1 MPIERLRLLSILT
14 IGAGLTA
21 FLSGDF
27 SRIQIVIFMAVI
39 APLWFPID
47 IEKIRQ
53 NRFWKFYLWI
63 TFAFMIF
70 GFVLKIRIDTGIFFL
85 IIFCLIYEFYGE
97 QRKNTPNRLISI
109 LSFLIIAYQARMY
122 LGLKQIYIV
131 LIYLVS
137 VMTTLMGLY
146 HFILNKGLNKGEL
159 LRSHLRV
166 YVHLVPIFAIAAC
179 LFWLTPR
186 ARGSSAGVESN
197 PRGNQMSGFSDRV
210 KLSDIGALKLS
221 SKPVLDLTLLEG
233 QPEEPYLI
241 GRYLHI
247 FKDAEWSTYAR
258 PKTIFG
264 QQARFHEAGEFRGT
278 VTYRIN
284 AEPFQGNTL
293 FFFRDPIAILDF
305 EQFLDVEGFYDNIS
319 MSKKS
324 PNSLNY
330 NAVSG
335 IAQREQ
341 RSLGRYT
348 GHLLQLPD
356 NSEYLADYAR
366 TIWGEGNQDA
376 HEKAA
381 IVRRHFQEQFN
392 YTLNINNFNAQD
404 PIRDFLLNRKEGHCE
419 LFASSAA
426 LLMRQAGI
434 PTRMVTGFMLD
445 LTLKHESFIHVQ
457 ERMAHAWVEY
467 FHDGAWHTLDAT
479 PPMPIAEPTLFQ
491 SGSNRLRYWWRVYF
505 TSFDYFSQKEW
516 LEKIQESYAV
526 NQALYRNIFLTA
538 IFMITFAILYHK
550 NRELLHMTS
559 EDKVR
564 QTLVRIE
571 KNLAK
576 HYQDRIPHE
585 KFSDFVRRLGLNPSM
600 EIKIEAFSHE
610 VFSYCYGRQKTKEN
624 TRHLIKKGRAIL
636 KELQQQ
642 QS

>member
-1 MPIERLRLLSILT
+1 MPIERLRLLSLLT

-39 APLWFPID
+39 TPLWFPIN

-63 TFAFMIF
+63 TFVFMIL

-146 HFILNKGLNKGEL
+146 HVLLKKGLSKSDL
-159 LRSHLRV
+159 LRTHLRV
-166 YVHLVPIFAIAAC
+166 YLHVVPIFAIAAC

-197 PRGNQMSGFSDRV
+197 PRGNQMTGFSDRV
-210 KLSDIGALKLS
+210 KLSDIGSLKMS
-221 SKPVLDLTLLEG
+221 SRPVLDLTLLKG

-247 FKDAEWSTYAR
+247 FRDSEWSTYAR

-264 QQARFHEAGEFRGT
+264 HQARFNDPSEYRGT

-293 FFFRDPIAILDF
+293 FYFKEPIAILDF
-305 EQFLDVEGFYDNIS
+305 ELFLDVEGFHDNIS

-335 IAQREQ
+335 ISQREV

-356 NSEYLADYAR
+356 NSEYLATYAR
-366 TIWGEGNQDA
+366 TVWGEGNQDV
-376 HEKAA
+376 HEKA
-381 IVRRHFQEQFN
+381 ILLQTHFLEQFN

-426 LLMRQAGI
+426 LLLRQEGI
-434 PTRMVTGFMLD
+434 PTRLATGFLLD
-445 LTLKHESFIHVQ
+445 LTMQHESFIHVQ

-467 FHDGAWHTLDAT
+467 FHDGAWHTLDPT

-491 SGSNRLRYWWRVYF
+491 SGSNRLRYLWRVYF
-505 TSFDYFSQKEW
+505 TSFDHFSQKEW
-516 LEKIQESYAV
+516 LEKMQETYLANRSFFH
-526 NQALYRNIFLTA
+526 NIFITA
-538 IFMITFAILYHK
+538 ILLLTLTVLYYK
-550 NRELLHMTS
+550 NRTYFHLTP

-564 QTLVRIE
+564 RSLVRIE
-571 KNLAK
+571 RNLVRQ
-576 HYQDRIPHE
+576 YQERIPHE
-585 KFSDFVRRLGLNPSM
+585 KFSDFVRRLGLNPTLEM
-600 EIKIEAFSHE
+600 KIEAYSHE
-610 VFSYCYGRQKTKEN
+610 VFSYCYGRQKTKQ
-624 TRHLIKKGRAIL
+624 TMRQLVKKGSDIL
-636 KELQQQ
+636 KELQQHG
-642 QS
+642 